1 MTTRIGLR
9 AAQGEESA
17 FGAKLAPCTSRSRPN
32 RIGLVEMAMQF
43 SVRASLEQF
52 TLPHP
57 GGEGQLKISVA
68 APAMAPPGV
77 PIPVLYVVDGDFL
90 FGMAA
95 EIARAITSVAGF
107 PPFMVVGI
115 GYDAGSLDFLKLR
128 TADLS
133 PPISAEAAAAMGS
146 VGAMVGADR
155 NGGADAFLAFLVDT
169 LKPEIASRYP
179 ETGGEQ
185 ILFGHSLGGL
195 FAAHALLTRPD
206 AFSSFIIGSPSLWWD
221 GFSILEK
228 LPAFAGRLPAPPS
241 QPRVFVGV
249 GGKEQDPPAS
259 VPPGLGVS
267 LEEAQAQIR
276 AARMVDAAREF
287 ADALGAAGVGAL
299 RHIAFAEEDHASVA
313 SCVIVHG
320 MRFALRQDG

>member
-1 MTTRIGLR
+1 M
-9 AAQGEESA
+9 
-17 FGAKLAPCTSRSRPN
+17 RSRVALP
-32 RIGLVEMAMQF
+32 RARGAPDGLMELAMQF

-52 TLPHP
+52 VLPHP

-68 APAMAPPGV
+68 APAMAPAGATL
-77 PIPVLYVVDGDFL
+77 PVLYVVDGDFL
-90 FGMAA
+90 FGIAA
-95 EIARAITSVAGF
+95 ELARAITSVAAF
-107 PPFMVVGI
+107 PPFYVVGI
-115 GYDAGSLDFLKLR
+115 GYDADYLDFLKLR

-133 PPISAEAAAAMGS
+133 PPISAEAAAAMGT

-155 NGGADAFLAFLVDT
+155 NGGADRFLAFLADT
-169 LKPEIASRYP
+169 LKPEIAARYP
-179 ETGGEQ
+179 GTGGAQ

-195 FAAHALLTRPD
+195 FAAHALLARPD

-221 GFSILEK
+221 GFSILGK

-249 GGKEQDPPAS
+249 GGKEQDPPTS

-276 AARMVDAAREF
+276 ASRMVDAAKEF
-287 ADALGAAGVGAL
+287 ADALGTAGVAAL
-299 RHIAFAEEDHASVA
+299 RHVAFAEEDHASVA
-313 SCVIVHG
+313 ASVIIHG
-320 MRFALRQDG
+320 MRFALGRDG

>member
-1 MTTRIGLR
+1 
-9 AAQGEESA
+9 
-17 FGAKLAPCTSRSRPN
+17 
-32 RIGLVEMAMQF
+32 MQF

-52 TLPHP
+52 TLPRP

-68 APAMAPPGV
+68 VPAMVPPGAT
-77 PIPVLYVVDGDFL
+77 IPVLYVVDGDFL

-95 EIARAITSVAGF
+95 EIARAISSVAAF
-107 PPFMVVGI
+107 PPFYVVGI
-115 GYDAGSLDFLKLR
+115 GYDATYLDFLKRR

-146 VGAMVGADR
+146 VGAMIGSDR
-155 NGGADAFLAFLVDT
+155 NGGADAFLTFLADT
-169 LKPEIASRYP
+169 LKPEIAARYP

-206 AFSSFIIGSPSLWWD
+206 AFTSFIIGSPSLWWD
-221 GFSILEK
+221 GFSILQK
-228 LPAFAGRLPAPPS
+228 LPAFTERLSALPQ

-249 GGKEQDPPAS
+249 GGREQDPPTS
-259 VPPGLGVS
+259 VPPGLGVT

-276 AARMVDAAREF
+276 ASRMVDAAKEF
-287 ADALGAAGVGAL
+287 ADALGGAGVAAL
-299 RHIAFAEEDHASVA
+299 RHVAFAEEDHTSVA
-313 SCVIVHG
+313 PSIIIHG
-320 MRFALRQDG
+320 MRFALQQGV